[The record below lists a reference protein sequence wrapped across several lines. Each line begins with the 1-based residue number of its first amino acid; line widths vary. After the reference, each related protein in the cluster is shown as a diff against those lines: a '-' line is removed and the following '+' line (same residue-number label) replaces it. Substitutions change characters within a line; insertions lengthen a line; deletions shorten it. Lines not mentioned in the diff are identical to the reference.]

1 VESEVEAK
9 KLEGQMKIVIWTGPA
24 WETWG
29 EDSLLTGIGGSEA
42 AATYLSRELAMLG
55 HEVEVVGQVRPS
67 EGRHGPGTVRFVDH
81 RSYGAYSPVSGP
93 GGQRVIRDGRKLE
106 CDVFVSSR
114 YLTAASSVLPD
125 CRLKVLW
132 MHDVHAGPDHYRL
145 MNDYDAVFCL
155 SRWALDL
162 CRRFYPHVPADKF
175 VQTRN
180 GIPLDLYRAEPVK
193 EGFKVVY
200 SSSADRGL
208 DRLLDFWPTVRQLR
222 DDAELHVYYGF
233 DTWEKI
239 AVRNCDD
246 VAVAQIQVFKTRL
259 ANMAGQGVT
268 LHGRVGQPEL
278 ARAWLGASA
287 WLYPTDFC
295 ETSCITAMEAQ
306 AAGALCVCSGLAAL
320 PETARYAYLVDPP
333 TTREGYREKFM
344 CHVES
349 IARSF
354 GGCGLSSD
362 FLAERSAEGRE
373 WALRELGW
381 GGEASQW
388 DALFRSRLGR

>member
-1 VESEVEAK
+1 
-9 KLEGQMKIVIWTGPA
+9 MKIVIWTGPA

-42 AATYLSRELAMLG
+42 AAAYLSRELALLG
-55 HEVEVVGQVRPS
+55 HEVEVVGQVRAS
-67 EGRHGPGTVRFVDH
+67 ERRHGPGTVRFVDW
-81 RSYGAYSPVSGP
+81 REYEEYPPASFSKAPV
-93 GGQRVIRDGRKLE
+93 RLGRKVE

-114 YLTAASSVLPD
+114 YLAAVHSARPD
-125 CRLKVLW
+125 CRLKILW

-145 MNDYDAVFCL
+145 MDGYDAVLCL

-162 CRRFYPHVPADKF
+162 ARRFYPHVPEDKF

-180 GIPLDLYRAEPVK
+180 GIPLDLYRTKPFK

-208 DRLLDFWPTVRQLR
+208 DRLLDFWPAVRELR

-233 DTWEKI
+233 DTWERM
-239 AVRNCDD
+239 AVHDCDD
-246 VAVAQIQVFKTRL
+246 VAAAQIQVFKTRL
-259 ANMAGQGVT
+259 ANLAGQGVT

-287 WLYPTDFC
+287 WLYPTNFS

-306 AAGALCVCSGLAAL
+306 AAGAYCACSRQAAL
-320 PETARYAYLVDPP
+320 AETARYAQLVDGPND
-333 TTREGYREKFM
+333 RSGYREEFLL
-344 CHVES
+344 HVKH
-349 IARSF
+349 F
-354 GGCGLSSD
+354 VQVP
-362 FLAERSAEGRE
+362 FLHPSVFKDDVAEGRE

-381 GGEASQW
+381 DGVAKQW
-388 DALFRSRLGR
+388 DELFRSRLGK